1 MSTVMATER
10 PHLLDVNVLVA
21 LSWPQHVHHHRAH
34 NWFAARRTRPWA
46 TTPITEAGF
55 VRISSNPVVIP
66 AAVSVADAVQAIGA
80 LRALPGHTFVPDDS
94 SLADPKIDLTR
105 LVTHKQITDFHLV
118 NLAAGSGTV
127 LVTLDT
133 AILTYL
139 GNADRRFVEL
149 LPT

>member
-1 MSTVMATER
+1 MATER

-34 NWFAARRTRPWA
+34 SWFADRRSPTWA

-55 VRISSNPVVIP
+55 VRISSNTAVIA

-94 SLADPKIDLTR
+94 SLADPLIDLTR
-105 LVTHKQITDFHLV
+105 LVTPRQVTDFHLV
-118 NLAAGSGTV
+118 NLAARSGA
-127 LVTLDT
+127 LLSTLDT
-133 AILTYL
+133 AILSYL
-139 GNADRRFVEL
+139 IEADRRFVEV
-149 LPT
+149 LPA